1 MSIDER
7 HDLQTE
13 RTREDGRGE
22 RNPRSSRFR
31 YVKRILFLVVALAL
45 IGGVVYRGITT
56 RARATS
62 TLTQETQTIAV
73 STVSVVQPKPTASSE
88 EIILPGNLQAF
99 TDAPIYAR
107 TNGYLKR
114 WYVDI
119 GARVKAGQLL
129 AEIDTPEV
137 DQQLQ
142 QARAGLATAQAN
154 YQLAQT
160 TEARWVDLLK
170 TDSVAKQATE
180 EKIGDRQAKQAMM
193 DAMRANMRRLQD
205 LQSYQKVYAPFDGVI
220 TGRFVDIGALIIAG
234 TGSGTGKALFQ
245 LAATHRLRVYINVPQ
260 IYSRAAVPGVP
271 AELTLA
277 EFPGQRFKGT
287 LVRRADAI
295 DFTSRTLLVEVD
307 VNNVTGRLLPGAYAQ
322 VHLKL
327 KPRSGAQVFVL
338 PVNTLIFRS
347 QGLQVAVVQD
357 GKANL
362 IPVTLG
368 RDFGTE
374 VEAVTGL
381 KGGESVIVNP
391 SDSLVSGTPV
401 RVAPASA
408 SGGAS

>member
-1 MSIDER
+1 
-7 HDLQTE
+7 LA
-13 RTREDGRGE
+13 
-22 RNPRSSRFR
+22 
-31 YVKRILFLVVALAL
+31 VALAL
-45 IGGVVYRGITT
+45 IGGIVYRGITT
-56 RARATS
+56 RAKATS
-62 TLTQETQTIAV
+62 TITQETQTIAV
-73 STVSVVQPKPTASSE
+73 STVSVVQPKPTAPSE

-142 QARAGLATAQAN
+142 QARADHATADAN
-154 YQLAQT
+154 YRLAQT

-170 TDSVAKQATE
+170 TDSVAKQATD
-180 EKIGDRQAKQAMM
+180 EKVGDRQAKQAIVDSMS
-193 DAMRANMRRLQD
+193 ANVKRLED
-205 LQSYQKVYAPFDGVI
+205 LQSFQKIYAPFDGVI
-220 TGRFVDIGALIIAG
+220 TARFIDIGALIIAG
-234 TGSGTGKALFQ
+234 TGTGTGKALFQ
-245 LAATHRLRVYINVPQ
+245 LAATNKLRVYVNVPQ
-260 IYSRAAVPGVP
+260 IYSRSTVPGVP

-277 EFPGQRFKGT
+277 ELPGQRFKGT
-287 LVRRADAI
+287 LVRTADAI
-295 DFTSRTLLVEVD
+295 DTASRTLLAEID

-327 KPRSGAQVFVL
+327 KSRSGTQMFVL
-338 PVNTLIFRS
+338 PVNALIFRS

-362 IPVTLG
+362 ISVSLG

-374 VEAVTGL
+374 VEVVSGL

-401 RVAPASA
+401 HVAPASA
-408 SGGAS
+408 RGGTS